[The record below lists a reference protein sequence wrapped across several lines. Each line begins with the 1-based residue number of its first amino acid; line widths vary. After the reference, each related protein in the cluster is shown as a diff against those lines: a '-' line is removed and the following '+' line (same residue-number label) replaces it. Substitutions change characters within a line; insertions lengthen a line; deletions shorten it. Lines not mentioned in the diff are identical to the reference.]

1 MPGKRVMNPLH
12 AHPLVA
18 SLRDLFEH
26 LPDVFFFI
34 KDSRSRFLHANE
46 PLLERLGL
54 SSLESIV
61 GTTDHDRYPPEIA
74 DRLVEGDQE
83 MMRTSLPAINKLEV
97 LYNDIGTLEW
107 FSTTKYPV
115 IGDDGDPLGVV
126 GFARS
131 FSSPAQGKFH
141 FNAAAQ
147 MIDYLSRHPDSLLSI
162 EQLAAR
168 FGISGRQLHRQ
179 FREILQIS
187 PQEFLLRNRIH
198 AAAIELRK
206 SDITIIE
213 LATKYGFC
221 DQSAFTKRFKKT
233 LGATPANYRRKI
245 T

>member
-1 MPGKRVMNPLH
+1 MDPLLRNPI
-12 AHPLVA
+12 VA
-18 SLRDLFEH
+18 SLRELFEH
-26 LPDVFFFI
+26 LPDVYFFI

-54 SSLESIV
+54 SSLDEII
-61 GTTDHDRYPPEIA
+61 GTSDHDRYPPEIA
-74 DRLVEGDQE
+74 DRLVEGDRE
-83 MMRTSLPAINKLEV
+83 MMRTSLPAVNKLEV

-115 IGDDGDPLGVV
+115 IGEDGKPLGVV

-131 FSSPAQGKFH
+131 FSSPAHGKLH
-141 FNAAAQ
+141 FNAAAKV
-147 MIDYLSRHPDSLLSI
+147 IDYLSRHPDSLLSI
-162 EQLAAR
+162 EELAER

-206 SDITIIE
+206 SDLPLID
-213 LATKYGFC
+213 LASKYGFC
-221 DQSAFTKRFKKT
+221 DQSAFTKRFRKT
-233 LGATPANYRRKI
+233 LGSTPAQYRRRFR
-245 T
+245 